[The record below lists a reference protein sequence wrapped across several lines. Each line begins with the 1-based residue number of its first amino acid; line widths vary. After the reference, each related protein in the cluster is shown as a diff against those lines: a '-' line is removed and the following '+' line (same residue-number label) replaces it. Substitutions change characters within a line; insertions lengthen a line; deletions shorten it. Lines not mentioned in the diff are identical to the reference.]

1 MGMRYLVANTVV
13 EMRISTA
20 CQLRGISSEDGV
32 GSRSMGPFPWSWSL
46 VQAKARGLLFG
57 LWVATVNRSSSVSA
71 LVTCKSSTRPTSEC
85 QPEGRT
91 TKTTWH
97 HAGTYAHTFTCL
109 KANTP
114 QDNNKITQYERDLIK
129 DSSQLFL
136 FLPQRN
142 SLHRTKKSHA
152 ALPVSP
158 CFCHSHTHTSYC
170 TYTYIYAHTY
180 KCTHRLFRLPC
191 NIPLHHFQV
200 NRQGRKVWLC
210 DENWVACQLLWGGWG
225 ERWGRRRNKEK
236 RQWLSG
242 LFPVL

>member
-1 MGMRYLVANTVV
+1 
-13 EMRISTA
+13 MRISTA
-20 CQLRGISSEDGV
+20 CHLRGISSEDGV

-114 QDNNKITQYERDLIK
+114 QDNNKITQYERALIK

-158 CFCHSHTHTSYC
+158 CFCHSHTHTHHTVHTR
-170 TYTYIYAHTY
+170 TYLHTLTNAHTGFSDCLAISHCITSRSTGRDV
-180 KCTHRLFRLPC
+180 KCDCVMRTESPASSYEG
-191 NIPLHHFQV
+191 V
-200 NRQGRKVWLC
+200 E
-210 DENWVACQLLWGGWG
+210 ENDGAEEGIK
-225 ERWGRRRNKEK
+225 RRDN
-236 RQWLSG
+236 G
-242 LFPVL
+242 